1 VKRLVVILFVM
12 LMATVLGWIWVY
24 GASGDTAC
32 IELYPDLPEGTA
44 FQQTEELWP
53 PGTKCV
59 YELPDGREERRSR
72 FP

>member
-44 FQQTEELWP
+44 FQQTGP
-53 PGTKCV
+53 PARSASTSFRTV
-59 YELPDGREERRSR
+59 ARRDGAGSPRAD
-72 FP
+72 